1 MLSEVQCSFST
12 RSKQTVVQILLH
24 KWCPQMERSRVQ
36 SGPVHHIQYSLVVLG
51 SPGSPR
57 WTAMVTWPTVCLKW
71 MWTWPGK
78 LNRCRRSTRRPVAA
92 PGSYRTEDDG
102 ADSSLCRELC
112 WLSCSEMRKL
122 LRCTSTPCFHG
133 WLVVL
138 SVHFTLKLSNRHCN
152 LCLFFFLVKVTVIF
166 ISFEF
171 KMIRSASFMT
181 ALQCT
186 YTHTSRAVLARSPT
200 LVYSAAI

>member
-152 LCLFFFLVKVTVIF
+152 LCVFFSCKSNCNL
-166 ISFEF
+166 
-171 KMIRSASFMT
+171 
-181 ALQCT
+181 
-186 YTHTSRAVLARSPT
+186 Y
-200 LVYSAAI
+200 